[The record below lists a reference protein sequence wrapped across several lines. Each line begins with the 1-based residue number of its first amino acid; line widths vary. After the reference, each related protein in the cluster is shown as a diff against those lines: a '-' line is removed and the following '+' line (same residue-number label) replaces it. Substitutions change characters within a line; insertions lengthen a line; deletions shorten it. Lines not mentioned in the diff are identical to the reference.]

1 MITYAILAN
10 PGHNR
15 VYFEASKKL
24 SLAEL
29 EIACRRFSVKCSDFA
44 LTDIEGVLYLT
55 FNTEE
60 PLSKEDLAWL
70 SRLSFTYAIFEL
82 RKKGSEVVLI
92 PIRKTASYYFNDDLS
107 TILKYTGKTNELF
120 TRLMINVAV
129 LSSDYY
135 NTRDI
140 NLLDPVAGK
149 GTTLFESLI
158 AGYNSY
164 GIEINPNVVHEAAVY
179 FKKYLENGKYKHT
192 LKKERMR
199 GEGKSFTA
207 NFYKFEFA
215 KSKEDFKEDKA
226 LKLCLVAGDSRYSN
240 RLFRKKMFHI
250 IVGDL
255 PYGVQHRN
263 VSKQNQPTI
272 TRNPKE
278 LLSHCLPSWIE
289 SLKSGGVIV
298 LAWNKF
304 VLSREEIVDI
314 FSRHNLDVFNDS
326 PYTNFEHRVDQAI
339 NRDIIVAKK

>member
-1 MITYAILAN
+1 MNRRKDMITYAILAN
-10 PGHNR
+10 P
-15 VYFEASKKL
+15 VITEYISKLQKL

-82 RKKGSEVVLI
+82 RKKGSEVILI
-92 PIRKTASYYFNDDLS
+92 PIRKISSYYFNDDLS

-129 LSSDYY
+129 LSSDFY
-135 NTRDI
+135 NTKDI

-164 GIEINPNVVHEAAVY
+164 GIEINPNVAHESAVF

-207 NFYKFEFA
+207 NFYN
-215 KSKEDFKEDKA
+215 
-226 LKLCLVAGDSRYSN
+226 LNL
-240 RLFRKKMFHI
+240 
-250 IVGDL
+250 
-255 PYGVQHRN
+255 
-263 VSKQNQPTI
+263 QNQKKI
-272 TRNPKE
+272 LKQTR
-278 LLSHCLPSWIE
+278 L
-289 SLKSGGVIV
+289 
-298 LAWNKF
+298 
-304 VLSREEIVDI
+304 
-314 FSRHNLDVFNDS
+314 
-326 PYTNFEHRVDQAI
+326 
-339 NRDIIVAKK
+339 